1 MERGKDAN
9 SLTELSTYISSK
21 TGGTRSGVLS
31 FRTQRMTLQMLEA
44 FRKEVAHITLTL
56 LSTHELSEGV
66 PCPGAQFYPQANE
79 FVQLTMKVTNLT
91 CMFQLPEHSGKFV
104 LSYKPSSASSLVFA
118 VDLETT
124 PLEYVLHEGV
134 LTDLPIGR
142 LQSGESR
149 EITTSLCFLTAG
161 RFEIS
166 AQARGFGAYET
177 DNRQTRTYITAVV
190 GRE

>member
-1 MERGKDAN
+1 
-9 SLTELSTYISSK
+9 
-21 TGGTRSGVLS
+21 
-31 FRTQRMTLQMLEA
+31 
-44 FRKEVAHITLTL
+44 
-56 LSTHELSEGV
+56 
-66 PCPGAQFYPQANE
+66 
-79 FVQLTMKVTNLT
+79 
-91 CMFQLPEHSGKFV
+91 
-104 LSYKPSSASSLVFA
+104 
-118 VDLETT
+118 LETT

-166 AQARGFGAYET
+166 AQVRGFGAFET

-190 GRE
+190 GKE